1 MQSQEATKLRTAQT
15 GTCEISAFCND
26 SKLTYACVGMKAI
39 TKKLLRTEN
48 FLRCVAGV
56 FQKRTQE
63 ELASEQASGEE
74 GKIRQ
79 AKPAKE
85 RESDEFGERSDRG
98 GAGEPVD
105 FYLWSF

>member
-1 MQSQEATKLRTAQT
+1 
-15 GTCEISAFCND
+15 
-26 SKLTYACVGMKAI
+26 MKAI

-79 AKPAKE
+79 AKPAEE

-105 FYLWSF
+105 FYLWSFWCAYPPLAPVYPYPPPEEKREGG